1 MAETKHPT
9 PHTTFNFDVQLTLE
23 GSSSLLCHAA
33 FAECDGLEMNM
44 QPKTYQEGGNN
55 AQQIHLSG
63 PVTYGQ
69 LSLKR
74 GMTDCLDL
82 WDWFDEVTGV
92 DGYSKRAECV
102 VSVKSADGERNQVRY
117 KLTRCLPVRL
127 RAPALNAKDGQ
138 VAIEEMSI
146 VYERLQL
153 IRDSG

>member
-1 MAETKHPT
+1 MAETLHPT
-9 PHTTFNFDVQLTLE
+9 PLITFNFDVKITLE
-23 GSSSLLCHAA
+23 GSPSVLCHAA

-44 QPKTYQEGGNN
+44 QPKTHQEGGNN

-74 GMTDCLDL
+74 GMTDCVDL
-82 WDWFDEVTGV
+82 WDWFDQVTISG
-92 DGYSKRAECV
+92 GYARRAETL
-102 VSVKSADGERNQVRY
+102 VSIKGADGQNAGATF
-117 KLTRCLPVRL
+117 KLSRCLPVRL

-138 VAIEEMSI
+138 VAIEEMSM

-153 IRDSG
+153 IR